1 MLANTTVLFDKFA
14 FGAHITLD
22 VSLPPAGIQSSLK
35 TVYLGITK
43 VPAPALTATS
53 CALSPAGAVGDKC
66 PTIRACSSPCNCAKV
81 QFTVEIILDNS
92 QFLLAISLSSHSP
105 ALPFKHDLKK
115 PNALILSALFAKL
128 FPEAVKYLLNSL
140 IK

>member
-1 MLANTTVLFDKFA
+1 MSANTTVLFGKFA
-14 FGAHITLD
+14 FGAHTTLD
-22 VSLPPAGIQSSLK
+22 VGLPPAGVQSSLK
-35 TVYLGITK
+35 TVCPGITK
-43 VPAPALTATS
+43 APAPASAATS

-66 PTIRACSSPCNCAKV
+66 PTICACPSPCNCAK
-81 QFTVEIILDNS
+81 VEIILDNS
-92 QFLLAISLSSHSP
+92 QFLPAISLSSHLP

-128 FPEAVKYLLNSL
+128 FSEAVKYLLNSL